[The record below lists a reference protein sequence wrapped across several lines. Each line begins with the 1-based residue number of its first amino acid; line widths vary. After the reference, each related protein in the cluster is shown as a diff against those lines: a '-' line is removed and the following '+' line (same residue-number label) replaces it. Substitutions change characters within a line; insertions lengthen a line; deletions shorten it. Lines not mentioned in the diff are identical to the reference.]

1 MSFPREERMTETD
14 SSLEPAAHPMRC
26 GDEWDDFVQR
36 EVAHT
41 CDDADVR
48 MPATTDGAII
58 ERRRRDR

>member
-1 MSFPREERMTETD
+1 MTETD
-14 SSLEPAAHPMRC
+14 SSLEPAAQPMRC